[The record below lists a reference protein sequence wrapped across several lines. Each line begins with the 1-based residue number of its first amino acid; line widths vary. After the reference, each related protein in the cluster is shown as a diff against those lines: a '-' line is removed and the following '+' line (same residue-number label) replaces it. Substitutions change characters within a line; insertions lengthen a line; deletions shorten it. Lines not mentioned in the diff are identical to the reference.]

1 MSRVQGMETPF
12 RTYTVVI
19 GCLLTAGDTV
29 ANKQAI
35 QPMLGAVMHA
45 KTDEVRRLADQGV
58 GLNERYYTNN
68 DTPMI
73 FAAGSNQWTVV
84 EILIDHGADIWA
96 YNQFGITA
104 AQRTE
109 TSRVIPGS
117 DEDQARLRVIAKLK
131 ARGYPFPPPKSDE
144 VLEMVKEGR
153 WPPAGA
159 RS

>member
-1 MSRVQGMETPF
+1 MRHYAAMIMSLLAM
-12 RTYTVVI
+12 
-19 GCLLTAGDTV
+19 GCSGDDTV
-29 ANKQAI
+29 SNKAGV
-35 QPMLGAVMHA
+35 QPMLGAVMHS
-45 KTDEVRRLADQGV
+45 KPDEVRQLAKQGV
-58 GLNERYYTNN
+58 GLNERDPANQS
-68 DTPMI
+68 TPMI
-73 FAAGSNQWTVV
+73 AAAETMQWGMV
-84 EILIDHGADIWA
+84 ETLIDHGADIWA
-96 YNQFGITA
+96 HDEFGITA
-104 AQRTE
+104 AQRTQ